1 MIHFFDISNR
11 SKQGFWKA
19 SLQALPK
26 PFFLEVK
33 DIMWHLL
40 EGELKVPLTCLGV
53 DRVQN
58 QYLELPQLVESGFIT
73 YSNKLSHS
81 LSWLDSILY
90 LKLQLKLVINLE
102 WMTTQFIDI
111 FTRSPLWRLSNFF
124 VSSNFFYQ
132 DTFHHIL
139 TM

>member
-40 EGELKVPLTCLGV
+40 EGELKVPLTCLVV

-73 YSNKLSHS
+73 YSNKLSYS
-81 LSWLDSILY
+81 SSWLDSILY
-90 LKLQLKLVINLE
+90 LKLQLKQVINLE
-102 WMTTQFIDI
+102 WMTTPFIDI
-111 FTRSPLWRLSNFF
+111 F
-124 VSSNFFYQ
+124 
-132 DTFHHIL
+132 DCKTF
-139 TM
+139 